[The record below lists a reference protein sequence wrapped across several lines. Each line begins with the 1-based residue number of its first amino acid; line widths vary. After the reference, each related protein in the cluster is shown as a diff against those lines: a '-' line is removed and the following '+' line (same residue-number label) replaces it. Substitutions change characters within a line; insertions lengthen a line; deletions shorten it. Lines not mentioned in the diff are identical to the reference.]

1 MNDPYLDLIDTSW
14 DNIVMMYQYFGD
26 KKPIIEYELPSQ
38 KIYSCPAQEYINALS
53 LRTRENARKQYEDAV
68 KKHQFMVFIRDH
80 KKKKLRSYIFDLP
93 F

>member
-1 MNDPYLDLIDTSW
+1 MNYLL
-14 DNIVMMYQYFGD
+14 
-26 KKPIIEYELPSQ
+26 
-38 KIYSCPAQEYINALS
+38 QEYINALS

-93 F
+93 FESSFNIFIPYSIVKRYRNNQNSIVMRQIDLD